1 MKLLYILLAVL
12 FLCGCVSDEA
22 QIKDIISQVL
32 QDEYIMSV
40 EDDAIVDVDPELPD
54 NHDPVIVEP
63 VADVEPIT
71 EIAVPYDI
79 NWVSFDLSGWAET
92 TDLAVTISG
101 DKIILDYDRPSSW
114 KPVLYQGGYVCA
126 NLWMVFKHN
135 GEWTASSIEW
145 LRVGQTVKQIKC
157 ISGDHMTSR
166 ELKDWKPTKG
176 ETLWFFVAG
185 LSRGNIRNVSERTN
199 IIERVW

>member
-126 NLWMVFKHN
+126 KIGRAHV
-135 GEWTASSIEW
+135 
-145 LRVGQTVKQIKC
+145 
-157 ISGDHMTSR
+157 
-166 ELKDWKPTKG
+166 
-176 ETLWFFVAG
+176 
-185 LSRGNIRNVSERTN
+185 
-199 IIERVW
+199 